1 MRSAI
6 PNILNAFDSAVW
18 AIEETKWLAIREFL
32 YTRSLGKESKIEA
45 GARPTPKIAGRIA
58 VLPLD
63 GCIAHHAGME
73 MEISG
78 GTSTVAFGKAFD
90 DAVANRDIGAIV
102 IDCNSPGG
110 TVEGVPELAEKIFKA
125 RGTKPIYAIAN
136 ANMNSAAYWICSAA
150 DQVFATPSANVGSI
164 GVFTVH
170 TDTSKMEAD
179 LGVKRTVISAGKYK
193 SEAAPGVPLTDAAE
207 NALQD
212 RVDEVYGMFS
222 SFVAKARGASL
233 KSVQGGFGEGRSISA
248 KQALEAG
255 MIDKIAT
262 FEDVVSDLAA
272 KTSNGGVS
280 RFAAAVAP
288 ASIFAAEPGESF
300 SALTGRVLTLVRS
313 RLKAEGGATCPK
325 CGGAMQDGKCTECDY
340 TEPESIPGTDEGPE
354 AAARR
359 GAPAAVAPIPASQPA
374 HQARSQ
380 SMSDLDTAQRAE
392 AAVTAAIKAEKDRV
406 RDISALCADHKIDAT
421 QAATWISSDISVA
434 AVSREIL
441 NLKKAE
447 TSANSPVVRVGADR
461 EAEKPFKSFGE
472 QMVAAVQAGIPGRRV
487 DPRLARVNQQAM
499 YAGTPSGM
507 NESVGSEGGYF
518 IQPELLPGVID
529 PVYAE
534 DPILSRVTRIPI
546 GAQSS
551 GVKYNVVD
559 ETSRVNGS
567 RWGGITMAWAAE
579 ADAGTASKP
588 KLRQMQLDLKKL
600 IGLAYL
606 TDELTQ
612 DAPAAEAL
620 LNRAFQAELGF
631 MLGAAIFKGTGSGQP
646 QGILNSGALVS
657 QAIESTQTIANSASF
672 LSLNVS
678 KMLSRVPAS
687 LWGEVIW
694 LYNQELLPYLL
705 NATTGTNG
713 TIPVFIAAGGMTNR
727 PFDTILGRPAFGS
740 ELCEAVGTPGDILC
754 VVPSQY
760 HMADKGGA
768 QQATS
773 LHVRF
778 IYDEMTLRVTYRTD
792 GAPVWKTTVTPYK
805 GANARS
811 PFVALATR
819 S

>member
-262 FEDVVSDLAA
+262 FEDV
-272 KTSNGGVS
+272 GV
-280 RFAAAVAP
+280 
-288 ASIFAAEPGESF
+288 
-300 SALTGRVLTLVRS
+300 
-313 RLKAEGGATCPK
+313 CPTN
-325 CGGAMQDGKCTECDY
+325 ADHTA
-340 TEPESIPGTDEGPE
+340 PESVPSPDEGPE
-354 AAARR
+354 ARGGARHGESPPPATNR
-359 GAPAAVAPIPASQPA
+359 PAP
-374 HQARSQ
+374 QARS
-380 SMSDLDTAQRAE
+380 STVTEEELAALRA
-392 AAVTAAIKAEKDRV
+392 TDRKAETTRQNEL
-406 RDISALCADHKIDAT
+406 RALCAENDIDDAT
-421 QAATWISSDISVA
+421 RDQWLDNGTTVEAASHQIMRIGRERRA
-434 AVSREIL
+434 A
-441 NLKKAE
+441 
-447 TSANSPVVRVGADR
+447 SPHVRVGAER
-461 EAEKPFKSFGE
+461 ETQKPWETFGHF
-472 QMVAAVQAGIPGRRV
+472 AASVM
-487 DPRLARVNQQAM
+487 D
-499 YAGTPSGM
+499 AGTP
-507 NESVGSEGGYF
+507 GSTK
-518 IQPELLPGVID
+518 
-529 PVYAE
+529 PV
-534 DPILSRVTRIPI
+534 DVRL
-546 GAQSS
+546 
-551 GVKYNVVD
+551 
-559 ETSRVNGS
+559 
-567 RWGGITMAWAAE
+567 
-579 ADAGTASKP
+579 
-588 KLRQMQLDLKKL
+588 
-600 IGLAYL
+600 
-606 TDELTQ
+606 
-612 DAPAAEAL
+612 
-620 LNRAFQAELGF
+620 
-631 MLGAAIFKGTGSGQP
+631 LGAA
-646 QGILNSGALVS
+646 QGVN
-657 QAIESTQTIANSASF
+657 QAIPSE
-672 LSLNVS
+672 
-678 KMLSRVPAS
+678 
-687 LWGEVIW
+687 GW
-694 LYNQELLPYLL
+694 LP
-705 NATTGTNG
+705 
-713 TIPVFIAAGGMTNR
+713 R
-727 PFDTILGRPAFGS
+727 PGAVLDEDLGRSLGRCRRSARQTDNYSDRGRVADDERERRDQPRDGFALRRRPGLLDQRS
-740 ELCEAVGTPGDILC
+740 RPDHEVEAE
-754 VVPSQY
+754 VP
-760 HMADKGGA
+760 
-768 QQATS
+768 
-773 LHVRF
+773 
-778 IYDEMTLRVTYRTD
+778 
-792 GAPVWKTTVTPYK
+792 
-805 GANARS
+805 RS
-811 PFVALATR
+811 CASSRR
-819 S
+819 SSRS